1 MGSVLITNNLTGEVT
16 TVEDISQEV
25 IAPTEQPIPDPTI
38 EERLQAAEEALLTLI
53 SLGGL

>member
-1 MGSVLITNNLTGEVT
+1 MVTYNSKTGET
-16 TVEDISQEV
+16 IITEDVEEL
-25 IAPTEQPIPDPTI
+25 PTPIIEEPTI